1 MRTSVGI
8 LGGIIVL
15 FVGFMALAES
25 AGQTQSTAYGAGDSA
40 SSAWNMTNQ
49 VFAGAGEAAAPAIV
63 WAGVAAFILVA
74 LGFLYTATG
83 GAR

>member
-8 LGGIIVL
+8 LGGITVL

-49 VFAGAGEAAAPAIV
+49 IFAGAGEAAAPAIV
-63 WAGVAAFILVA
+63 WMGVGAFILVA
-74 LGFLYTATG
+74 LGLLLAGAG

>member
-1 MRTSVGI
+1 MRTSVAT
-8 LGGIIVL
+8 LGGITFL

-25 AGQTQSTAYGAGDSA
+25 AGQTQSTAYGAGSGA

-49 VFAGAGEAAAPAIV
+49 VFAGTGEAAAPAIV